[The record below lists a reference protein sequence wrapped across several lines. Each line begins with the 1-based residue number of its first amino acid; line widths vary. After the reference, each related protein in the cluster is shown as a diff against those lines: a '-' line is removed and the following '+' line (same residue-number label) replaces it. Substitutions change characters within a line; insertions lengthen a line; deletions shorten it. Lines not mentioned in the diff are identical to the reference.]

1 MLWFCCLP
9 VASLIVGRVQRSNL
23 SKSGSEAHY
32 SSTFTIMIKTKIHPH
47 ALLVHGWSLFWFI
60 KAKKITDIPQTQAG
74 FKAKSLGILCGFQG
88 FLTQNPAAF
97 VEIDD
102 IFDVSD
108 TPQASCSGKK
118 HSGQS
123 NGPVLFAPPQAA
135 HRHYSLFIIIY
146 YLGEIVCN
154 NWSPC
159 TGPTALF
166 FPLIPRPQLHSKAS
180 RCPAPAASR
189 LPPQRRPAHTQ

>member
-1 MLWFCCLP
+1 MNNVC
-9 VASLIVGRVQRSNL
+9 I
-23 SKSGSEAHY
+23 
-32 SSTFTIMIKTKIHPH
+32 
-47 ALLVHGWSLFWFI
+47 
-60 KAKKITDIPQTQAG
+60 
-74 FKAKSLGILCGFQG
+74 FQG

-123 NGPVLFAPPQAA
+123 NGPVLFAPPRAA
-135 HRHYSLFIIIY
+135 HRHYSLFFIIYYLSLFFIIY

-166 FPLIPRPQLHSKAS
+166 FPLIPRPQPHSKAS

>member
-1 MLWFCCLP
+1 MNNVC
-9 VASLIVGRVQRSNL
+9 I
-23 SKSGSEAHY
+23 
-32 SSTFTIMIKTKIHPH
+32 
-47 ALLVHGWSLFWFI
+47 
-60 KAKKITDIPQTQAG
+60 
-74 FKAKSLGILCGFQG
+74 FQG

-123 NGPVLFAPPQAA
+123 NGPVLFAPPRAA
-135 HRHYSLFIIIY
+135 HRHYSLFFIIYYLSLFFIIY

-154 NWSPC
+154 NWLPC
-159 TGPTALF
+159 TGPIALF
-166 FPLIPRPQLHSKAS
+166 FPLIPRPQPHSKAS

>member
-123 NGPVLFAPPQAA
+123 SGPVLFAPPRAA

-166 FPLIPRPQLHSKAS
+166 FSLIPRPQPHSKAS

>member
-60 KAKKITDIPQTQAG
+60 KAKKITDIPQTQAV

-88 FLTQNPAAF
+88 SLTQNPAAL

-102 IFDVSD
+102 IFAFSD
-108 TPQASCSGKK
+108 TPWDRGLSVSLGSAGSFYFASGWFGRGNILDFWWFGMMAWDGFLCRVVGRNFPL
-118 HSGQS
+118 Q
-123 NGPVLFAPPQAA
+123 
-135 HRHYSLFIIIY
+135 III
-146 YLGEIVCN
+146 
-154 NWSPC
+154 
-159 TGPTALF
+159 
-166 FPLIPRPQLHSKAS
+166 
-180 RCPAPAASR
+180 
-189 LPPQRRPAHTQ
+189 AHTFTP